1 MNADRAILL
10 VSYGE
15 DPLHRLAELLLDQHA
30 SELPDL
36 SRHAVLFPRGAT
48 VQRFR
53 KILLDCAVER
63 GHSALLPPYVGAL
76 SSWLNRFTD
85 PEVKILSETARELVL
100 YEALADFPEI
110 RRRFGTWS
118 LIDSLLALFDELIL
132 NNCHRPESLE
142 QFQRQLREGYGI
154 TARSCTPLDQEANL
168 VHTLW
173 AAWLKHLAAN
183 NLQDKTLMTV
193 SNLTR
198 SLEQLPPNTQLY
210 LAGFVDFS
218 EAEIHWVKALLAKRQ
233 LTLLLHGQPGES
245 GYQGEDGPIS
255 ALLEKL
261 DVHPEAPAPQDAYAR
276 FLRRVYAHTDN
287 LATRAHAQA
296 AETPVSPAGGRLSLY
311 QAPDTE
317 QEARA
322 IDLQVRRWF
331 LQGRRNIGIV
341 TNDRKLA
348 RRVRALLERANIA
361 LKDAGGW
368 ALSTTSAA
376 TVLMRWLECLEQNFA
391 FAPLLD
397 LLKSPFVTFGLER
410 QALHQTVIRFEQG
423 VVRKYNVA
431 SDLGRYRAALARAGK
446 NPGERASA
454 DTEINVGDLLDRLE
468 KAAQPL
474 RPLMRKQARPVLAYL
489 DALMISLER
498 LGLIAEYRKDE
509 AGNRLLASLEE
520 LHAAVTGRGL
530 RMHWM
535 EFHHWLRRHLER
547 RRFRPPLHGQ
557 GVELMGLA
565 ESGLYRFEA
574 VIVAG
579 CTREHLPG
587 GIALP
592 PFFNDG
598 VRAQLGL
605 PSLKKRYSV
614 LFHDFRHLL
623 EAAPQILISLRT
635 EQAGEALVPSP
646 WVERLRAFH
655 QLAYGEAPAD
665 AELAS
670 LMRQTSPLVTDDAPL
685 PVPQGFP
692 AVRLPASL
700 VPHTLSATA
709 HQRLLDCPYQ
719 FYAAHSLGL
728 TPVEEV
734 REEMEKSDYGR
745 RIHLILQAFRKGAL
759 GLPGPWRKP
768 LTPETR
774 PEAEAL
780 LQKIS
785 QAVFAGDV
793 SRRFSSRGWLYR
805 WQENIPTYLDWELER
820 AAVWKTENAELAR
833 RRELGEGDMSLTL
846 TGRIDR
852 LDRGPHGYGIIDYK
866 TGSVP
871 HRDASASGEQTQLPF
886 YALLMEGPVE
896 QVLFLELKGQGLS
909 DRHKLEGEA
918 LHALCE
924 AVRDRLLALVQA
936 LDGGAA
942 LPAWGDNQT
951 CAYCSMEG
959 LCRREMWTELKD
971 AAA

>member
-10 VSYGE
+10 VPYGE
-15 DPLHRLAELLLDQHA
+15 DPLHRLAELLLDHHA
-30 SELPDL
+30 FELPDL
-36 SRHAVLFPRGAT
+36 SPHAVLFPQGAT
-48 VQRFR
+48 VRRFR
-53 KILLDCAVER
+53 KILLDRAGER
-63 GHSALLPPYVGAL
+63 GHSALLPPYAGAL

-85 PEVKILSETARELVL
+85 PKFKILSDTAREMVL

-110 RRRFGTWS
+110 RRRFGTWP

-132 NNCHRPESLE
+132 NHCRRPESLE
-142 QFQRQLREGYGI
+142 QFRHQLNTGYGI
-154 TARSCTPLDQEANL
+154 AARSLAPLDQEANL

-173 AAWLKHLAAN
+173 GAWLKHLAAN
-183 NLQDKTLMTV
+183 KLQDKTLMTV
-193 SNLTR
+193 GNLTR
-198 SLEQLPPNTQLY
+198 SLEHLPPNARLY

-218 EAEIHWVKALLAKRQ
+218 EAETDWVRTLLIKRQ
-233 LTLLLHGQPGES
+233 LTLVLQGRPGES
-245 GYQGEDGPIS
+245 GYPGEDGPIS
-255 ALLEKL
+255 TLLQKL
-261 DVHPEAPAPQDAYAR
+261 GIRPEAPAPPDAYAR
-276 FLRRVYAHTDN
+276 FLRRVYAHTHN
-287 LATRAHAQA
+287 LPTRARAQA
-296 AETPVSPAGGRLSLY
+296 AETPASPTGGRLFIY
-311 QAPDTE
+311 QAPDME
-317 QEARA
+317 WEARA

-361 LKDAGGW
+361 LKDGGGW

-391 FAPLLD
+391 YAPLLD

-410 QALHQTVIRFEQG
+410 PALHQTVIRFERD

-431 SDLGRYRAALARAGK
+431 SDLGRYRAALARAGG
-446 NPGERASA
+446 NPGERSSA
-454 DTEINVGDLLDRLE
+454 DTKINVGDLLDRLE

-474 RPLMRKQARPVLAYL
+474 RALMRKQARPVSAHL
-489 DALMISLER
+489 DAMMLSLER
-498 LGLIAEYRKDE
+498 LGLITEYRKDE

-520 LHAAVTGRGL
+520 LRAAVTGRAL
-530 RMHWM
+530 RMQWM

-547 RRFRPPLHGQ
+547 RRFRPPMHGQ

-587 GIALP
+587 SIALP

-605 PSLKKRYSV
+605 SSLKRRYSV
-614 LFHDFRHLL
+614 LFHDFRRLL
-623 EAAPQILISLRT
+623 EAAPQVLISLRK
-635 EQAGEALVPSP
+635 EQEGEALVPSP

-655 QLAYGEAPAD
+655 QLAYDEAPGD

-670 LMRQTSPLVTDDAPL
+670 LMQQISPIATDDAPL

-692 AVRLPASL
+692 AVSLPATR

-728 TPVEEV
+728 APVEEV

-745 RIHLILQAFRKGAL
+745 RIHLILQAFHKGVS
-759 GLPGPWRKP
+759 GLPGPWDKP

-774 PEAEAL
+774 AEAEAL
-780 LQKIS
+780 LQEIS
-785 QAVFAGDV
+785 QAAFAGDV
-793 SRRFSSRGWLYR
+793 SRHFSNRGWLYR
-805 WQENIPTYLDWELER
+805 WQENIPSYLDWELER
-820 AAVWKTENAELAR
+820 AAAWKTENAELTR
-833 RRELGEGDMSLTL
+833 RRKFSKGDMSLTL

-852 LDRGPHGYGIIDYK
+852 LDRGPHGCGIIDYK

-871 HRDASASGEQTQLPF
+871 HRDAIAGGEQTQLPF
-886 YALLMEGPVE
+886 YALLMEEHVE

-918 LHALCE
+918 LQSLCE
-924 AVRDRLLALVQA
+924 AVRDRLLALIRA

-959 LCRREMWTELKD
+959 LCRREMWTEPKD
-971 AAA
+971 ATV